1 MNTLS
6 SVSYSDIPESSWSV
20 RDIELNRIIRVVE
33 DLGVPRYLI
42 TLRYRYSKPT
52 GMAKFIYVA
61 DYPFFAATEHGCTFL
76 VRNCTKDEK
85 RSVTRVELFKS
96 SSHLMA
102 EIEKELFGIFKEISE
117 NY

>member
-1 MNTLS
+1 MSINTISYCDLS
-6 SVSYSDIPESSWSV
+6 DSWSV
-20 RDIELNRIIRVVE
+20 RDAEINRIIRVVE

-42 TLRYRYSKPT
+42 TLKYRYSKPT

-61 DYPFFAATEHGCTFL
+61 DYPFFAAEEHGCAFL

-85 RSVTRVELFKS
+85 RSVMRTELFKS

-102 EIEKELFGIFKEISE
+102 EIEKELFGILKEITE